1 MLHCAGLPHG
11 RIEKITALERNLT
24 MKKILVINPGSTST
38 KIAFYHDGE
47 QVWKESIEHDAAEIK
62 KYTEIYDQ
70 KEMRTA
76 LVLRALA
83 DHGEKISEL
92 SGVVA
97 RGGLLPSYVDPQ
109 SGAVKTVSSGAYVVG
124 PALIAALRERPIN
137 HHASNLGCA
146 IAYDI
151 AQQAGVNAYIYD
163 PVTVDELIELVRL
176 TGLKDVRRIGQAHN
190 LNMRAAAMRV
200 CREKGKDYYSSNIAV
215 AHLGGGITLSL
226 HSNGRIIDIVSDD
239 EGPFSP
245 ERAGLIPDYLLMRK
259 VDRDGLDYAGT
270 MKLLQ
275 RQGGLTSYFGTS
287 DSRVVEKMAEDGDRE
302 AQLVY
307 EAMALGVA
315 RGLARL
321 AVLVKGKVDYF
332 VLTGGIAYSSAFC
345 RMVEDYAGFLGE
357 FVVVPG
363 ENEMQALADGCLR
376 ILNGEETAHIYG

>member
-1 MLHCAGLPHG
+1 MEYC
-11 RIEKITALERNLT
+11 
-24 MKKILVINPGSTST
+24 ILVINPGSTST
-38 KIAFYHDGE
+38 KIAVFQGE
-47 QVWKESIEHDAAEIK
+47 KALLQKTIRHSGEELAPFGAIM
-62 KYTEIYDQ
+62 DQ
-70 KEMRTA
+70 APFR
-76 LVLRALA
+76 LRCVEEALA
-83 DHGEKISEL
+83 GFDL
-92 SGVVA
+92 TRLDAVCA
-97 RGGLLPSYVDPQ
+97 RGGMLPACP
-109 SGAVKTVSSGAYVVG
+109 SGAFAVDQDMIGYLSAITQGA
-124 PALIAALRERPIN
+124 
-137 HHASNLGCA
+137 HASNLGCA

-151 AQQAGVNAYIYD
+151 ANEAGVKAYIYD
-163 PVTVDELIELVRL
+163 PVTVDELVELVRL
-176 TGLKDVRRIGQAHN
+176 TGLKDVRRVGQAHN
-190 LNMRAAAMRV
+190 LNMRAAAMKV
-200 CREKGKDYYSSNIAV
+200 CREKGVDYYSSNVAV

-245 ERAGLIPDYLLMRK
+245 ERAGLIPDYLMVRK
-259 VDRDGLDYAGT
+259 IEKDKLDYNGA

-287 DSRVVEKMAEDGDRE
+287 DSRVVEKMAEEGDHD

-332 VLTGGIAYSSAFC
+332 VLTGGIAYSKSFC
-345 RMVEDYAGFLGE
+345 EMVKDYAGFLGE

-376 ILNGEETAHIYG
+376 VLGGEETAHIYG

>member
-1 MLHCAGLPHG
+1 
-11 RIEKITALERNLT
+11 

-92 SGVVA
+92 SAVVS
-97 RGGLLPSYVDPQ
+97 RGGLLPSYIDPQ

-124 PALIAALRERPIN
+124 PTLIAALRERPIN

-200 CREKGKDYYSSNIAV
+200 CREKGKDYYSSNVVV

-259 VDRDGLDYAGT
+259 VNRDGLDYAGT

>member
-1 MLHCAGLPHG
+1 
-11 RIEKITALERNLT
+11 

-62 KYTEIYDQ
+62 KYTVIYDQ

-76 LVLRALA
+76 LVLQALA

-97 RGGLLPSYVDPQ
+97 RGGLMPSYTDPET
-109 SGAVKTVSSGAYVVG
+109 GTVTTVASGAYEVT
-124 PALIAALRERPIN
+124 PALIEALRDRPVN

-146 IAYDI
+146 IAYGI
-151 AQQAGVNAYIYD
+151 AQQAGFKAYIYD
-163 PVTVDELIELVRL
+163 PVTVDELIDLVHI
-176 TGLKDVRRIGQAHN
+176 TGLKDVRRVGQAHN
-190 LNMRAAAMRV
+190 LNMRAAAMKV
-200 CREKGKDYYSSNIAV
+200 CREKGIDYYGSNIVV
-215 AHLGGGITLSL
+215 AHLGGGITMSL
-226 HSNGRIIDIVSDD
+226 HSNGCIVDIVSDD

-245 ERAGLIPDYLLMRK
+245 ERAGLIPDYLMVRK
-259 VDRDGLDYAGT
+259 IEKDKLDYNGA

-275 RQGGLTSYFGTS
+275 RQGGLTSFFGTS
-287 DSRVVEKMAEDGDRE
+287 DTRVVEKMAEDGDRE

-315 RGLARL
+315 RGMARL
-321 AVLVKGKVDYF
+321 AVLVRGKVDYF
-332 VLTGGIAYSSAFC
+332 VLTGGIAYSEVFC
-345 RMVEDYAGFLGE
+345 EMVKGYAGFLGE
-357 FVVVPG
+357 FVIVPG

-376 ILNGEETAHIYG
+376 VLNGEETAHIYG

>member
-1 MLHCAGLPHG
+1 
-11 RIEKITALERNLT
+11 

-62 KYTEIYDQ
+62 KYAVIYDQ
-70 KEMRTA
+70 KDMRTK
-76 LVLRALA
+76 LVRDALA
-83 DHGEKISEL
+83 AHGEKVTEL
-92 SGVVA
+92 DGVVA
-97 RGGLLPSYVDPQ
+97 RGGLLPSYVNEET
-109 SGAVKTVSSGAYVVG
+109 GAVTTISSGAYEVT
-124 PALIAALRERPIN
+124 PALIEALRERPIN

-151 AQQAGVNAYIYD
+151 ANEAGVKAYIYD
-163 PVTVDELIELVRL
+163 PVTVDELVELVRL
-176 TGLKDVRRIGQAHN
+176 TGLKDVRRVGQAHN
-190 LNMRAAAMRV
+190 LNMRAAAMKV
-200 CREKGKDYYSSNIAV
+200 CREKGVDYYSSNVAV
-215 AHLGGGITLSL
+215 AHMGGGITLSL

-245 ERAGLIPDYLLMRK
+245 ERAGLIPDYLMVRK
-259 VDRDGLDYAGT
+259 IEKDKLDYN
-270 MKLLQ
+270 
-275 RQGGLTSYFGTS
+275 
-287 DSRVVEKMAEDGDRE
+287 DSRVVEKMAEEGDHD

-332 VLTGGIAYSSAFC
+332 VLTGGIAYSKSFC
-345 RMVEDYAGFLGE
+345 EMVKDYAGFLGE

-376 ILNGEETAHIYG
+376 VLGGEETAHIYG

>member
-1 MLHCAGLPHG
+1 
-11 RIEKITALERNLT
+11 

-62 KYTEIYDQ
+62 KYAVIYDQ
-70 KEMRTA
+70 KDMRTK
-76 LVLRALA
+76 LVRDALA
-83 DHGEKISEL
+83 AHGEKVTEL
-92 SGVVA
+92 DGVVA
-97 RGGLLPSYVDPQ
+97 RGGLLPSYVNEET
-109 SGAVKTVSSGAYVVG
+109 GAVTTISSGAYEVT
-124 PALIAALRERPIN
+124 PALIEA
-137 HHASNLGCA
+137 
-146 IAYDI
+146 
-151 AQQAGVNAYIYD
+151 
-163 PVTVDELIELVRL
+163 
-176 TGLKDVRRIGQAHN
+176 GLKDVRRVGQAHN
-190 LNMRAAAMRV
+190 LNMRAAAMKV
-200 CREKGKDYYSSNIAV
+200 CREKGVDYYSSNVAV

-245 ERAGLIPDYLLMRK
+245 ERAGLIPDYLMVRK
-259 VDRDGLDYAGT
+259 IEKDKLDYNGA

-287 DSRVVEKMAEDGDRE
+287 DSRVVEKMAEEGDHD

-332 VLTGGIAYSSAFC
+332 VLTGGIAYSKSFC
-345 RMVEDYAGFLGE
+345 EMVKDYAGFLGE

-376 ILNGEETAHIYG
+376 VLGGEETAHIYG

>member
-1 MLHCAGLPHG
+1 
-11 RIEKITALERNLT
+11 

-76 LVLRALA
+76 LVLQALA

-97 RGGLLPSYVDPQ
+97 RGGLLPSYIDPQ